1 MTDINKSNV
10 SCEPQVTVGIIG
22 GGIAGSTIALRL
34 AELGVSVSLFEQGPS
49 LVNGPPICHLHAGG
63 NLYRE
68 ISESQCLILL
78 RQSIETLRLYP
89 HTANVR
95 PTVIAVPLRDK
106 GNPGELLPRLQRL
119 QKEYQALVDSDKHNE
134 VLGAPSDYYKLY
146 QRDDLESLAQ
156 KPTPQTPN
164 TLDDWLIPVAKNIN
178 LDELKFPIVLVQEYG
193 LSVFRLASSVGLA
206 LDQIEH
212 CQLNT
217 HTLVTNVQKNDSK
230 GWLIS
235 SRSQSGEEKQT
246 SVDYLINSSGF
257 KTGSIDDMADLKR
270 ERMVEFKAAY
280 VTHWPAC
287 EGVWPEVIFHG
298 ERGTPEGMAQL
309 TPYPDGF
316 FQLHGMTE
324 EITLFENGL
333 VATCEKSAQPKLN
346 EKFLTKIS
354 KGWSAEN
361 IQLRTQRAIDHMSQ
375 FVPTFTDAEVG
386 GNPLFGAQ
394 QIPGADPTLRA
405 ANVSFSGERY
415 ARAEI
420 VKASSALSAAD
431 EIVKHLVDIELLHN
445 DLALGHHFPVM
456 NSLSK
461 SAVIAY
467 AEQLAE
473 ERNYPVELAR
483 PAGLV

>member
-1 MTDINKSNV
+1 MTEINKSNV
-10 SCEPQVTVGIIG
+10 SCEPQVKVGIIG

-68 ISESQCLILL
+68 ISESQCLTLL

-106 GNPGELLPRLQRL
+106 GNPDELLPRLERL
-119 QKEYQALVDSDKHNE
+119 KKEYTVLVDSDKRNE
-134 VLGAPSDYYKLY
+134 VLGSPSDYFKLY
-146 QRDDLESLAQ
+146 QRDDLERLAQ
-156 KPTPQTPN
+156 KPTPEIPSV
-164 TLDDWLIPVAKNIN
+164 LDDWLIPVAKNIN

-193 LSVFRLASSVGLA
+193 VSVFRLASSVSLA
-206 LDQIEH
+206 LEKMEH

-217 HTLVTNVQKNDSK
+217 HTLVTNVQQDEKQ

-235 SRSQSGEEKQT
+235 SRTESGEEKQT
-246 SVDYLINSSGF
+246 PVDYLINSSGF

-270 ERMVEFKAAY
+270 DRMVEFKAAY

-287 EGVWPEVIFHG
+287 EGEWPEVIFHG

-333 VATCEKSAQPKLN
+333 VATCEKSAQPKLH

-361 IQLRTQRAIDHMSQ
+361 IQLRTQRAIDHMSK
-375 FVPTFTDAEVG
+375 FVPTFENAEVG

-394 QIPGADPTLRA
+394 QIPGDDPTLRA

-431 EIVKHLVDIELLHN
+431 EIVKHLVDIQLLPKTTS
-445 DLALGHHFPVM
+445 LEHHFPVM
-456 NSLSK
+456 ESLSK
-461 SAVIAY
+461 AAVITY
-467 AEQLAE
+467 AEKLAE
-473 ERNYPVELAR
+473 ERDYPVELAR